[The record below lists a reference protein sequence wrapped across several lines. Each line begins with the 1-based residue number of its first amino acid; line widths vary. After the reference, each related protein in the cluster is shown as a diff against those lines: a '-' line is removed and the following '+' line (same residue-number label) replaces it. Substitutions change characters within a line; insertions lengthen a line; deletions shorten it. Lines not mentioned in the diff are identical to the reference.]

1 MGRQVLRGEEKAV
14 TELPRLEAWMGQQVS
29 LYPREGAPRTKAI
42 GLLRN
47 VDERGIMLEE
57 PGGIVS
63 FYPWMVIFTIRVGE
77 PEENPEIVWGER
89 RGEQPREG
97 WPLSRSIPDG
107 GGGGGWYAPG

>member
-1 MGRQVLRGEEKAV
+1 M

-47 VDERGIMLEE
+47 VDERGVMLEE
-57 PGGIVS
+57 PGGIIS

-77 PEENPEIVWGER
+77 PEEEPAAIDLGEQPE
-89 RGEQPREG
+89 EQPREQ
-97 WPLSRSIPDG
+97 WPRFRSIPDRG
-107 GGGGGWYAPG
+107 GWGGWYAPG

>member
-1 MGRQVLRGEEKAV
+1 MLRGEEKAV

-57 PGGIVS
+57 PGGIIS
-63 FYPWMVIFTIRVGE
+63 FYPWTVIFTIRVGE
-77 PEENPEIVWGER
+77 PEEEPAAIDLGEQPE
-89 RGEQPREG
+89 EQPREQ
-97 WPLSRSIPDG
+97 WPRFRSIPDRG
-107 GGGGGWYAPG
+107 GWGGWYAPG